1 MIPVLIGII
10 VVCVILSAFFSS
22 CEIAYSS
29 VSRIRLKK
37 EAEDGNKKAEA
48 ALKIIDNY
56 SLTLSTILI
65 GNNLVN
71 ILISSVG
78 TIIVSRLIGD
88 RYSDDVVSIT
98 SILIFTII
106 LLIFG
111 EIIPKAF
118 ANKNN
123 HFLALFY
130 TKIYNFFKIVFFPIT
145 WVVNRLLGKFFTKLQ
160 NKETEPTATDE
171 ELITITE
178 ELEEEGVIDEDDAE
192 LIKSTIDFIDIV
204 AQEIMI
210 PRVDVCAID
219 IDDPLKESMR
229 DEEIYRYSRVPV
241 YEDTIDNII
250 GILNTTDLMKLI
262 LTHQEIDIRSLL
274 REPLYVHKTKPISSI
289 LTEMKKAHNHI
300 AIVVDE
306 FGGVMGIL
314 TMEDIIEELIGDV
327 FDELDEVVLDYHQIS
342 ETEYQVDGDMNIYDF
357 LELVEYD
364 DRDFDSEY
372 TTVGGWCTDMLQ
384 KFPETGETFEF
395 ANLTIT
401 ILDVDKMRVGNIKVE
416 IHLSE
421 EDDED

>member
-1 MIPVLIGII
+1 MIPVLIGVVI
-10 VVCVILSAFFSS
+10 VCVILSAFFSS

-37 EAEDGNKKAEA
+37 EAEEGNKKAEA

-56 SLTLSTILI
+56 SQTLSTILI

-78 TIIVSRLIGD
+78 TIILTRLMTNYDEDII
-88 RYSDDVVSIT
+88 SIT
-98 SILIFTII
+98 SILLFTII

-111 EIIPKAF
+111 EILPKAF
-118 ANKNN
+118 ANKNS

-130 TKIYNFFKIVFFPIT
+130 TRIYNFFRIVFFPIT
-145 WVVNRLLGKFFTKLQ
+145 WVVNKMLGRVLRKFKH
-160 NKETEPTATDE
+160 KDDEPTATDE

-178 ELEEEGVIDEDDAE
+178 ELEEEGIIDEDDAE
-192 LIKSTIDFIDIV
+192 LIKSAIDFIDVV

-210 PRVDVCAID
+210 PRVDVYAID
-219 IDDPLKESMR
+219 IDDPLRESIQ

-250 GILNTTDLMKLI
+250 GILQTSDMMKLI
-262 LTHQEIDIRSLL
+262 LNNQEVDIRSLL
-274 REPLYVHKTKPISSI
+274 REPLYVHKTKPISAI
-289 LTEMKKAHNHI
+289 LTEMKTEHNHI

-357 LELVEYD
+357 LELIEYD
-364 DRDFDSEY
+364 DRDFESEY

-384 KFPETGETFEF
+384 KFPETGETFDF
-395 ANLTIT
+395 ANITVT
-401 ILDVDKMRVGNIKVE
+401 ILDVDKMRVGNIKVD
-416 IHLSE
+416 IHPVEDE
-421 EDDED
+421 EE

>member
-1 MIPVLIGII
+1 MVPVLIGVVI
-10 VVCVILSAFFSS
+10 VCIILSAFFSS

-37 EAEDGNKKAEA
+37 EAEEGNKKAEA

-56 SLTLSTILI
+56 SQTLSTILI

-78 TIIVSRLIGD
+78 TIILTRLMTNYDEDII
-88 RYSDDVVSIT
+88 SIT
-98 SILIFTII
+98 SILLFTII

-111 EIIPKAF
+111 EILPKAF
-118 ANKNN
+118 ANKNS

-130 TKIYNFFKIVFFPIT
+130 TRIYNFFRIVFFPIT
-145 WVVNRLLGKFFTKLQ
+145 WVVNKMLGRILRKFKH
-160 NKETEPTATDE
+160 KDDEPTATDE

-178 ELEEEGVIDEDDAE
+178 ELEEEGIIDEDDAE
-192 LIKSTIDFIDIV
+192 LIKSAIDFIDVV

-210 PRVDVCAID
+210 PRVDVYAID
-219 IDDPLKESMR
+219 IDDPLRESIQ

-250 GILNTTDLMKLI
+250 GILQTSDMMKLI
-262 LTHQEIDIRSLL
+262 LNNQEVDIRSLL
-274 REPLYVHKTKPISSI
+274 REPLYVHKTKPISAI
-289 LTEMKKAHNHI
+289 LTEMKTEHNHI

-357 LELVEYD
+357 LELIEYD
-364 DRDFDSEY
+364 DRDFESEY

-384 KFPETGETFEF
+384 KFPETGETFDF
-395 ANLTIT
+395 ANITVT
-401 ILDVDKMRVGNIKVE
+401 ILDVDKMRVGNIKVD
-416 IHLSE
+416 IHPVEDE
-421 EDDED
+421 EE

>member
-1 MIPVLIGII
+1 MVPVLIGVVII
-10 VVCVILSAFFSS
+10 CVILSAFFSS

-37 EAEDGNKKAEA
+37 EAEEGNKKAEA

-56 SLTLSTILI
+56 SQTLSTILI

-78 TIIVSRLIGD
+78 TIILTRLMTNYDEDII
-88 RYSDDVVSIT
+88 SIT
-98 SILIFTII
+98 SILLFTII

-111 EIIPKAF
+111 EILPKAF
-118 ANKNN
+118 ANKNS

-130 TKIYNFFKIVFFPIT
+130 TRIYNFFRIVFFPIT
-145 WVVNRLLGKFFTKLQ
+145 WVVNKMLGRILRKFKH
-160 NKETEPTATDE
+160 KDDEPTATDE

-178 ELEEEGVIDEDDAE
+178 ELEEEGIIDEDDAE
-192 LIKSTIDFIDIV
+192 LIKSAIDFIDVV

-210 PRVDVCAID
+210 PRVDVYAID
-219 IDDPLKESMR
+219 IDDPLRESIQ

-250 GILNTTDLMKLI
+250 GILQTSDMMKLI
-262 LTHQEIDIRSLL
+262 LNNQEVDIRSLL
-274 REPLYVHKTKPISSI
+274 REPLYVHKTKPISAI
-289 LTEMKKAHNHI
+289 LTEMKTEHNHI

-357 LELVEYD
+357 LELIEYD
-364 DRDFDSEY
+364 DRDFESEY

-384 KFPETGETFEF
+384 KFPETGETFDF
-395 ANLTIT
+395 ANITVT
-401 ILDVDKMRVGNIKVE
+401 ILDVDKMRVGNIKVD
-416 IHLSE
+416 IHPVEDE
-421 EDDED
+421 EE

>member
-1 MIPVLIGII
+1 MVPVLIGVVII
-10 VVCVILSAFFSS
+10 CIILSAFFSS

-37 EAEDGNKKAEA
+37 EAEEGNKKAEA

-56 SLTLSTILI
+56 SQTLSTILI

-78 TIIVSRLIGD
+78 TIILTRLMTNYDEDII
-88 RYSDDVVSIT
+88 SIT
-98 SILIFTII
+98 SILLFTII

-111 EIIPKAF
+111 EILPKAF
-118 ANKNN
+118 ANKNS

-130 TKIYNFFKIVFFPIT
+130 TRIYNFFRIVFFPIT
-145 WVVNRLLGKFFTKLQ
+145 WVVNKMLGRILRKFKH
-160 NKETEPTATDE
+160 KDDEPTATDE

-178 ELEEEGVIDEDDAE
+178 ELEEEGIIDEDDAE
-192 LIKSTIDFIDIV
+192 LIKSAIDFIDVV

-210 PRVDVCAID
+210 PRVDVYAID
-219 IDDPLKESMR
+219 IDDPLRESIQ

-250 GILNTTDLMKLI
+250 GILQTSDMMKLI
-262 LTHQEIDIRSLL
+262 LNNQEVDIRSLL
-274 REPLYVHKTKPISSI
+274 REPLYVHKTKPISAI
-289 LTEMKKAHNHI
+289 LTEMKNEHNHI

-357 LELVEYD
+357 LELIEYD
-364 DRDFDSEY
+364 DRDFESEY

-384 KFPETGETFEF
+384 KFPETGETFDF
-395 ANLTIT
+395 ANITVT
-401 ILDVDKMRVGNIKVE
+401 ILDVDKMRVGNIKVD
-416 IHLSE
+416 IHPVEDE
-421 EDDED
+421 EE

>member
-1 MIPVLIGII
+1 MVPVLIGVVII
-10 VVCVILSAFFSS
+10 CIILSAFFSS

-37 EAEDGNKKAEA
+37 EAEEGNKKAEA

-56 SLTLSTILI
+56 SQTLSTILI

-78 TIIVSRLIGD
+78 TIILTRLMTNYDEDII
-88 RYSDDVVSIT
+88 SIT
-98 SILIFTII
+98 SILLFTII

-111 EIIPKAF
+111 EILPKAI
-118 ANKNN
+118 ANKNS

-130 TKIYNFFKIVFFPIT
+130 TRIYNFFRIVFFPIT
-145 WVVNRLLGKFFTKLQ
+145 WVVNKMLGRILRKFKH
-160 NKETEPTATDE
+160 KDDEPTATDE

-178 ELEEEGVIDEDDAE
+178 ELEEEGIIDEDDAE
-192 LIKSTIDFIDIV
+192 LIKSAIDFIDVV

-210 PRVDVCAID
+210 PRVDVYAID
-219 IDDPLKESMR
+219 IDDPLRESIQ

-250 GILNTTDLMKLI
+250 GILQTSDMMKLI
-262 LTHQEIDIRSLL
+262 LNNQEVDIRSLL
-274 REPLYVHKTKPISSI
+274 REPLYVHKTKPISAI
-289 LTEMKKAHNHI
+289 LTEMKNEHNHI

-342 ETEYQVDGDMNIYDF
+342 
-357 LELVEYD
+357 
-364 DRDFDSEY
+364 
-372 TTVGGWCTDMLQ
+372 
-384 KFPETGETFEF
+384 
-395 ANLTIT
+395 
-401 ILDVDKMRVGNIKVE
+401 
-416 IHLSE
+416 
-421 EDDED
+421 

>member
-1 MIPVLIGII
+1 MVPVLIGVVI
-10 VVCVILSAFFSS
+10 VCVILSAFFSS

-37 EAEDGNKKAEA
+37 EAEEGNKKAEA

-56 SLTLSTILI
+56 SQTLSTILI

-78 TIIVSRLIGD
+78 TIILTRLMTNYDEDII
-88 RYSDDVVSIT
+88 SIT
-98 SILIFTII
+98 SILLFTII

-111 EIIPKAF
+111 EILPKAF
-118 ANKNN
+118 ANKNS

-130 TKIYNFFKIVFFPIT
+130 TRIYNFFRIVFFPIT
-145 WVVNRLLGKFFTKLQ
+145 WVVNKMLGRVLRKFKH
-160 NKETEPTATDE
+160 KDDEPTATDE

-178 ELEEEGVIDEDDAE
+178 ELEEEGIIDEDDAE
-192 LIKSTIDFIDIV
+192 LIKSAIDFIDVV

-210 PRVDVCAID
+210 PRVDVYAID
-219 IDDPLKESMR
+219 IDDPLRESIQ

-250 GILNTTDLMKLI
+250 GILQTSDMMKLI
-262 LTHQEIDIRSLL
+262 LNNQEVDIRSLL
-274 REPLYVHKTKPISSI
+274 REPLYVHKTKPISAI
-289 LTEMKKAHNHI
+289 LTEMKTEHNHI

-357 LELVEYD
+357 LELIEYD
-364 DRDFDSEY
+364 DRDFESEY

-384 KFPETGETFEF
+384 KFPETGETFDF
-395 ANLTIT
+395 ANITVT
-401 ILDVDKMRVGNIKVE
+401 ILDVDKMRVGNIKVD
-416 IHLSE
+416 IHPVEDE
-421 EDDED
+421 EE

>member
-1 MIPVLIGII
+1 MVPVLIGVVI
-10 VVCVILSAFFSS
+10 VCIILSAFFSS

-37 EAEDGNKKAEA
+37 EAEEGNKKAEA

-56 SLTLSTILI
+56 SQTLSTILI

-78 TIIVSRLIGD
+78 TIILTRLMTNYDEDII
-88 RYSDDVVSIT
+88 SIT
-98 SILIFTII
+98 SILLFTII

-111 EIIPKAF
+111 EILPKAF
-118 ANKNN
+118 ANKNS

-130 TKIYNFFKIVFFPIT
+130 TRIYNFFRIVFFPIT
-145 WVVNRLLGKFFTKLQ
+145 WVVNKMLGRVLRKFKH
-160 NKETEPTATDE
+160 KDDEPTATDE

-178 ELEEEGVIDEDDAE
+178 ELEEEGIIDEDDAE
-192 LIKSTIDFIDIV
+192 LIKSAIDFIDVV

-210 PRVDVCAID
+210 PRVDVYAID
-219 IDDPLKESMR
+219 IDDPLRESIQ

-250 GILNTTDLMKLI
+250 GILQTSDMMKLI
-262 LTHQEIDIRSLL
+262 LNNQEVDIRSLL
-274 REPLYVHKTKPISSI
+274 REPLYVHKTKPISAI
-289 LTEMKKAHNHI
+289 LTEMKNEHNHI

-357 LELVEYD
+357 LELIEYD
-364 DRDFDSEY
+364 DRDFESEY

-384 KFPETGETFEF
+384 KFPETGETFDF
-395 ANLTIT
+395 ANITVT
-401 ILDVDKMRVGNIKVE
+401 ILDVDKMRVGNIKVD
-416 IHLSE
+416 IHPVEDE
-421 EDDED
+421 EE

>member
-1 MIPVLIGII
+1 MVPVLIGVVI
-10 VVCVILSAFFSS
+10 VCVILSAFFSS

-37 EAEDGNKKAEA
+37 EAEEGNKKAEA

-56 SLTLSTILI
+56 SQTLSTILI

-78 TIIVSRLIGD
+78 TIILTRLMTNYDEDII
-88 RYSDDVVSIT
+88 SIT
-98 SILIFTII
+98 SILLFTII

-111 EIIPKAF
+111 EILPKAF
-118 ANKNN
+118 ANKNS

-130 TKIYNFFKIVFFPIT
+130 TRIYNFFRIVFFPIT
-145 WVVNRLLGKFFTKLQ
+145 WVVNKMLGRILRKFKH
-160 NKETEPTATDE
+160 KDDEPTATDE

-178 ELEEEGVIDEDDAE
+178 ELEEEGIIDEDDAE
-192 LIKSTIDFIDIV
+192 LIKSAIDFIDVV

-210 PRVDVCAID
+210 PRVDVYAID
-219 IDDPLKESMR
+219 IDDPLRESIQ

-250 GILNTTDLMKLI
+250 GILQTSDMMKLI
-262 LTHQEIDIRSLL
+262 LNNQEVDIRSLL
-274 REPLYVHKTKPISSI
+274 REPLYVHKTKPISAI
-289 LTEMKKAHNHI
+289 LTEMKNEHNHI

-357 LELVEYD
+357 LELIEYD
-364 DRDFDSEY
+364 DRDYESEY

-384 KFPETGETFEF
+384 KFPETGDTFDF
-395 ANLTIT
+395 ANITVT
-401 ILDVDKMRVGNIKVE
+401 ILDVDKMRVGNIKVD
-416 IHLSE
+416 IHPVEDE
-421 EDDED
+421 EE

>member
-1 MIPVLIGII
+1 MVPVLIGVVII
-10 VVCVILSAFFSS
+10 CIILSAFFSS

-37 EAEDGNKKAEA
+37 EAEEGNKKAEA

-56 SLTLSTILI
+56 SQTLSTILI

-78 TIIVSRLIGD
+78 TIILTRLMTNYDEDII
-88 RYSDDVVSIT
+88 SIT
-98 SILIFTII
+98 SILLFTII

-111 EIIPKAF
+111 EILPKAF
-118 ANKNN
+118 ANKNS

-130 TKIYNFFKIVFFPIT
+130 TRIYNFFRIVFFPIT
-145 WVVNRLLGKFFTKLQ
+145 WVVNKMLGRVLRKFKH
-160 NKETEPTATDE
+160 KDDEPTATDE

-178 ELEEEGVIDEDDAE
+178 ELEEEGIIDEDDAE
-192 LIKSTIDFIDIV
+192 LIKSAIDFIDVV

-210 PRVDVCAID
+210 PRVDVYAID
-219 IDDPLKESMR
+219 IDDPLRESIQ

-250 GILNTTDLMKLI
+250 GILQTSDMMKLI
-262 LTHQEIDIRSLL
+262 LNNQEVDIRSLL
-274 REPLYVHKTKPISSI
+274 REPLYVHKTKPISAI
-289 LTEMKKAHNHI
+289 LTEMKNEHNHI

-357 LELVEYD
+357 LELIEYD
-364 DRDFDSEY
+364 DRDFESEY

-384 KFPETGETFEF
+384 KFPETGETFDF
-395 ANLTIT
+395 ANITVT
-401 ILDVDKMRVGNIKVE
+401 ILDVDKMRVGNIKVD
-416 IHLSE
+416 IHPVEDE
-421 EDDED
+421 EE